1 MAITRLFSAAAVAA
15 ISVSCGVALLNP
27 APAAAS
33 QLVEGTYR
41 FDFAGGQPSSFDS
54 PDPGKPYSW
63 MYAIRSA
70 CPASGC
76 VATSRQL
83 DANNPTGAFN
93 PGTNFTY
100 REINGR
106 WQGNAF
112 QGFACHGQKSAGNVA
127 QTFEV
132 KSDGTLVGTSTDS
145 APGCQPITRQF
156 SATRVGD
163 LPSGVDVP
171 DPNTV

>member
-1 MAITRLFSAAAVAA
+1 MVITRLFSAAVLAA
-15 ISVSCGVALLNP
+15 TLTATVSLLSP
-27 APAAAS
+27 TTAAAT

-54 PDPGKPYSW
+54 PEPGKPYSW

-70 CPASGC
+70 CPPSGC

-100 REINGR
+100 REINQR

-112 QGFACHGQKSAGNVA
+112 MGFACNGKKSAGNVA

-132 KSDGTLVGTSTDS
+132 KPDGTLAGTSTDS

-156 SATRVGD
+156 TATRVGD
-163 LPSGVDVP
+163 LPAGVDVP
-171 DPNTV
+171 DPNAV